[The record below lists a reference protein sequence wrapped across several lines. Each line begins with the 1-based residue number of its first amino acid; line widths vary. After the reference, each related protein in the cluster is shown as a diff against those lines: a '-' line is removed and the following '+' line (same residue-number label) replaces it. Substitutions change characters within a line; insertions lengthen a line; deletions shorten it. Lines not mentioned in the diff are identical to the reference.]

1 VIGTAPSSA
10 VRSDDPGHTYHLLS
24 DGSAV
29 STSDP
34 QKLPGD
40 IAQDLKKQVD
50 PKPSENTT
58 PPPTPKSQFAT
69 WSECL
74 RHLAAEAAE
83 AYQQISA
90 LSGAAQAEKIGSS
103 ASLDRTTGQYDL
115 TRANSI
121 LSSKRLNPQDFALKI
136 SEKGVKDAT
145 DLDEALG
152 KLKNCC
158 DETDGTNRSTGSGDG
173 TSEWALGWEA
183 EHGEPMF
190 SANGH
195 ADKIVGY
202 CESIKRHMSTVEAKR
217 GATTDAT
224 KIATI
229 TALLARAQQRLA
241 SMQAGLRTWNT
252 RMSNHPSVWNPDG
265 TTRVAPP
272 GTPAGGSRLVAGWP
286 RSATVTIP

>member
-1 VIGTAPSSA
+1 
-10 VRSDDPGHTYHLLS
+10 
-24 DGSAV
+24 
-29 STSDP
+29 
-34 QKLPGD
+34 
-40 IAQDLKKQVD
+40 
-50 PKPSENTT
+50 
-58 PPPTPKSQFAT
+58 
-69 WSECL
+69 
-74 RHLAAEAAE
+74 
-83 AYQQISA
+83 
-90 LSGAAQAEKIGSS
+90 
-103 ASLDRTTGQYDL
+103 
-115 TRANSI
+115 
-121 LSSKRLNPQDFALKI
+121 
-136 SEKGVKDAT
+136 
-145 DLDEALG
+145 
-152 KLKNCC
+152 
-158 DETDGTNRSTGSGDG
+158 
-173 TSEWALGWEA
+173 
-183 EHGEPMF
+183 MF